1 MRHTETMEDVL
12 RYIDEHI
19 SQGLTAEE
27 LARVSG
33 YSFYH
38 FCHLFAIDM
47 GLSVGTYLR
56 RRRLELA
63 AGEIL
68 QGGSITEIST
78 KSGFETP
85 SGFSKAFRRHYGMA
99 PTEYK
104 SKKGEIDVMTPEIK
118 YVEGFSAVGY
128 CLAPPEGEFDV
139 LDASAYW
146 LGKDFSS
153 VSRADYAK
161 LTYPGYAEIGAWM
174 HPDQVAGEFYYFFG
188 PQVKEK
194 SFILDGMVLLD
205 IPSAEYAVFLVP
217 RGASVEEVGANVRK
231 TWKYIFSEWFD
242 QSEYQFD
249 SAKIDFEYYL
259 GKDAFIYVP
268 VVKK

>member
-1 MRHTETMEDVL
+1 MGHTETMEDVL

-19 SQGLTAEE
+19 SRGLTAEE

-47 GLSVGTYLR
+47 GLSVGAYLR

-194 SFILDGMVLLD
+194 SFIPDGMVPLTSRRQNMRYFSFQEGRRWKKSGQMFARPGNTFFRSGLTRANTNL
-205 IPSAEYAVFLVP
+205 IPP
-217 RGASVEEVGANVRK
+217 RSTLNITWVRMPL
-231 TWKYIFSEWFD
+231 FMCR
-242 QSEYQFD
+242 
-249 SAKIDFEYYL
+249 L
-259 GKDAFIYVP
+259 
-268 VVKK
+268 

>member
-1 MRHTETMEDVL
+1 MRHAETMEDVL

-85 SGFSKAFRRHYGMA
+85 VRFFKSVPQALWNGPHGIQEQERRNRCDDTGNQVCGGLFGSG
-99 PTEYK
+99 
-104 SKKGEIDVMTPEIK
+104 
-118 YVEGFSAVGY
+118 
-128 CLAPPEGEFDV
+128 V
-139 LDASAYW
+139 LP
-146 LGKDFSS
+146 GSS
-153 VSRADYAK
+153 GGR
-161 LTYPGYAEIGAWM
+161 I
-174 HPDQVAGEFYYFFG
+174 
-188 PQVKEK
+188 
-194 SFILDGMVLLD
+194 
-205 IPSAEYAVFLVP
+205 
-217 RGASVEEVGANVRK
+217 
-231 TWKYIFSEWFD
+231 
-242 QSEYQFD
+242 
-249 SAKIDFEYYL
+249 
-259 GKDAFIYVP
+259 
-268 VVKK
+268 

>member
-1 MRHTETMEDVL
+1 MRREKSASLESGVGRVLLYLEGKEGRAMRHAETMEDVL

-47 GLSVGTYLR
+47 GLSVGAYLR

-139 LDASAYW
+139 LDASAYCSERT
-146 LGKDFSS
+146 FSS

-161 LTYPGYAEIGAWM
+161 LTYPGYAGDRRVDAPGSGGRRVLLLFWASSKGEKLYPRWYGAAGHPVGRICGISRSKRGVGGRSRGKCSQDLEI
-174 HPDQVAGEFYYFFG
+174 HFFG
-188 PQVKEK
+188 
-194 SFILDGMVLLD
+194 
-205 IPSAEYAVFLVP
+205 
-217 RGASVEEVGANVRK
+217 
-231 TWKYIFSEWFD
+231 
-242 QSEYQFD
+242 
-249 SAKIDFEYYL
+249 
-259 GKDAFIYVP
+259 
-268 VVKK
+268 VV